1 MGLCTRLRSAN
12 EHRPGQRPGAR
23 LGPRHLLLG
32 VMTALA
38 GSQLLALPTEAAD
51 RGLDSIPA
59 RGVVRPI
66 NQATISTDLQA
77 RVSMLAVKE
86 GAAFKAG
93 DVLVE
98 FDCRRYRAELASAL
112 AQRREAELAL
122 DNNLVLNEHRAIGK
136 HEVEISRARVDRAA
150 GDAEVLASRVDDC
163 RILAPFEGRVAELAI
178 HVHETPV
185 AGRPFISLINDRKL
199 EIEMIVPSTWLAWL
213 RDGASFDFHVDELK
227 RILPAKVTRIG
238 AAVDPVSQ
246 TVKLVGTFTD
256 AADLSGV
263 LAGMS
268 GAADFTPGRG

>member
-1 MGLCTRLRSAN
+1 MDLCTRLRSAS
-12 EHRPGQRPGAR
+12 EQEAGRRSGAR
-23 LGPRHLLLG
+23 LGPSHLLAG
-32 VMTALA
+32 AAIALA
-38 GSQLLALPTEAAD
+38 GLQLTTVQTEAAE

-77 RVSMLAVKE
+77 RVAMLSVKE
-86 GAAFKAG
+86 GVAFKTG

-112 AQRREAELAL
+112 AQHREAELAL

-150 GDAEVLASRVDDC
+150 GDAEVLAARVDDC
-163 RILAPFEGRVAELAI
+163 RILAPFDGRVAELAI
-178 HVHETPV
+178 HVHEIPV
-185 AGRPFISLINDRKL
+185 AGKPFISLINDRQL

-213 RDGASFDFHVDELK
+213 HEGAKFDFHVDELK
-227 RILPAKVTRIG
+227 RALPARVTRIG

-246 TVKLVGTFTD
+246 TIKLVGTFTD
-256 AADLSGV
+256 AADLAGV